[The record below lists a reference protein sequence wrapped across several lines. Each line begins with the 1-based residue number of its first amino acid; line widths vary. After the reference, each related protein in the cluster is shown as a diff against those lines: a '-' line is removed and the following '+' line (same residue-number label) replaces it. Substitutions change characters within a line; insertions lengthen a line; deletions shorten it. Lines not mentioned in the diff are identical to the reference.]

1 MGEWPMNELIDTV
14 QVQPEFRLDER
25 REGYVAALTEVGG
38 AAPVVAIRMPRSIVD
53 SIVIDAA
60 ELALELRPD
69 GSVAVYAD
77 AIDLGTLASVPLVLL
92 VAEALAQIEPEEA
105 VDELASLVTALE
117 QALTLARQARDRQAP
132 RT

>member
-1 MGEWPMNELIDTV
+1 MANAMSDLTETV
-14 QVQPEFRLDER
+14 QVQPEFRLDASCEC
-25 REGYVAALTEVGG
+25 YIAALTEASG

-53 SIVIDAA
+53 RIVLNAA
-60 ELALELRPD
+60 ELTLELRSD

-77 AIDLGTLASVPLVLL
+77 AIDLGTLASVALVQL
-92 VAEALAQIEPEEA
+92 VAEALALIEPEEA

-117 QALTLARQARDRQAP
+117 QALALARQERDRQVP

>member
-1 MGEWPMNELIDTV
+1 MADGMSDLTDTV

-25 REGYVAALTEVGG
+25 REGYIAALVEPGG

-53 SIVIDAA
+53 RIVIDAA
-60 ELALELRPD
+60 ELTLELRPD

-77 AIDLGTLASVPLVLL
+77 AIDLGTLASVPLVRL
-92 VAEALAQIEPEEA
+92 VAEALAQIEPEDA
-105 VDELASLVTALE
+105 VHELASLMTALE
-117 QALTLARQARDRQAP
+117 QSLALARQERDRHDP